1 MPKKTSP
8 SAPTAED
15 TRGARNSFTSS
26 EGWLSRVS
34 HQAKK
39 ASTANPSAVVPSTS
53 QCTQEPLSPPWM
65 MPRSEQLHIQRG
77 VAEPGLP
84 PGEEGQHGESQRGG
98 AEHVPVHP
106 GALVAALDDAEI
118 GTASHPARGG

>member
-15 TRGARNSFTSS
+15 SRGSRNSLTSS

-39 ASTANPSAVVPSTS
+39 ASTASPSAMVPSTS
-53 QCTQEPLSPPWM
+53 QCTQVPLSPPWM
-65 MPRSEQLHIQRG
+65 MPYTTSTRPTTDSSTPR
-77 VAEPGLP
+77 
-84 PGEEGQHGESQRGG
+84 
-98 AEHVPVHP
+98 
-106 GALVAALDDAEI
+106 
-118 GTASHPARGG
+118 